1 MGIERVLNQIYS
13 EVSVQART
21 NNKNYKYDIARNFPH
36 GHGYIGALDM
46 EVFITAL
53 MEALHTEFPDC
64 KIERVK
70 TLGYENKVVENF
82 IVIDWS

>member
-1 MGIERVLNQIYS
+1 MDIERVLNQIYS
-13 EVSVQART
+13 AVSGQAQT

-36 GHGYIGALDM
+36 GCGIGGLDM

>member
-1 MGIERVLNQIYS
+1 
-13 EVSVQART
+13 
-21 NNKNYKYDIARNFPH
+21 
-36 GHGYIGALDM
+36 M